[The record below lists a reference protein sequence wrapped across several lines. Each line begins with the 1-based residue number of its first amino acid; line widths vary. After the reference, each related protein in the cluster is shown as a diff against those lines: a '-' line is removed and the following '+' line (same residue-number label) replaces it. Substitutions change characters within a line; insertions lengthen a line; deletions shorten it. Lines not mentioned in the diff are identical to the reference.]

1 MTIFKHENQRF
12 CLLRVV
18 AAVALILL
26 CLQTSPANVVSQEAS
41 GRKNFEI
48 LETVIRYI
56 KADYIEEPD
65 AKKTMNG
72 ALQGL
77 INSLDVLSAYLD
89 KAGAS
94 KYALS
99 QKRPLNAPGVI
110 LFKHAGAF
118 PLVIG
123 VVENSPA
130 EKAGVRMGD
139 YLSAVNNE
147 SVLVWSLSEINLAL
161 EDESEAPVMLR
172 VIHENAT
179 RAISVKRAVLYP
191 RPVTL
196 TAQAQ
201 TSGIVKVH
209 HLNAPLVSEFK
220 TTILPKLK
228 NAKTPLILDL
238 RDCYQGNIE
247 EARAFLNLF
256 LKADKAGSFEVKG
269 GIEEPIACPESAPLE
284 TLSVAVWVNP
294 ATMGPAEV
302 VASVL
307 KDLKKAK
314 VIGLPTPGLASRQ
327 EIYPLNSGDAI
338 LLTTG
343 VFRTA
348 SGEKV
353 WGKGVS
359 PDITLDLDKTDTK
372 AYLDKTLAAFAGR

>member
-1 MTIFKHENQRF
+1 MTILNSRNKIFRF
-12 CLLRVV
+12 YRVAATVVLAFLCLETGPASVV
-18 AAVALILL
+18 A
-26 CLQTSPANVVSQEAS
+26 QEAT

-77 INSLDVLSAYLD
+77 VNSLDVLSAYLD
-89 KAGAS
+89 KAGAA

-118 PLVIG
+118 PLVVG

-130 EKAGVRMGD
+130 AKAGVRMGD
-139 YLSAVNNE
+139 YLSTVNNE

-161 EDESEAPVMLR
+161 EDEGEAPVKLR

-179 RAISVKRAVLYP
+179 RAISVERAALYP

-196 TAQAQ
+196 TAQPQ
-201 TSGIVKVH
+201 TSGVVKVH

-228 NAKTPLILDL
+228 DAKAPLILDL
-238 RDCYQGNIE
+238 RDCYQGNID

-269 GIEEPIACPESAPLE
+269 GAEEPIACPDRAPLE

-302 VASVL
+302 VAAVL

-314 VIGLPTPGLASRQ
+314 VVGLPTPGLASRQ

-348 SGEKV
+348 SGERV

-359 PDITLDLDKTDTK
+359 LDIKLDLDKTDTK